1 MAKLSI
7 EVTSK
12 FRSCLYLLSALWEQ
26 GPMVAELVAEKARA
40 SLREGDEP
48 PQFLPQIIALGRLLK
63 AEMDLLVQIDQ
74 KLYDENG
81 LRANLLKKRD
91 DDVASLGQKVS
102 GVRRIISGCYEA
114 PEMGELGLEGR
125 THREPIALV
134 RQSELI
140 CKQLRR
146 DDLEKVLGESVF
158 DPPLDPTPY
167 GLQVEP
173 GIEVLRESQEAHHRS
188 KRRVDQLLAE
198 KKEAVKAYDNAFLRV
213 ARQFEDLC
221 RLAGQDE
228 LADKVRPSA
237 TRPGETEVKP
247 KDGEVPESA
256 AGVMGDVDGE
266 PETSPENGEPDQ
278 AAPAA

>member
-12 FRSCLYLLSALWEQ
+12 IRACLFLLSALWEQ

-40 SLREGDEP
+40 SLKEGDEP

-63 AEMDLLVQIDQ
+63 AEMDLMVQVDR

-81 LRANLLKKRD
+81 QRAHLLKQRD
-91 DDVASLGQKVS
+91 DDVAQLGQKVS
-102 GVRRIISGCYEA
+102 GIRRIINGCYA
-114 PEMGELGLEGR
+114 TAKVGELGLEGR
-125 THREPIALV
+125 TSREPVALV

-140 CKQLRR
+140 CQQLRS
-146 DDLEKVLGESVF
+146 DDLEKMLGESVF
-158 DPPLDPTPY
+158 DPPLDPRPF

-173 GIEVLRESQEAHHRS
+173 GIEVLRKSYEAHHRS

-198 KKEAVKAYDNAFLRV
+198 KKGAVKVYDTAFLRV

-221 RLAGQDE
+221 RLAGQDD

-237 TRPGETEVKP
+237 SRPGETEVKP
-247 KDGEVPESA
+247 EAGEIPDSAGGVPGDASGASEPPEGGEPNQTASA
-256 AGVMGDVDGE
+256 A
-266 PETSPENGEPDQ
+266 
-278 AAPAA
+278 